1 MHGLHVKY
9 RRLSRGDSLAKDLA
23 LTLANSSRYGKV
35 VVVAAH
41 PLSMLPAV
49 RKQWLRLERK
59 ILIERARTIKALRI
73 IELADQLDY
82 MRAVRFTAKLP
93 DDLLEAE
100 VTFAKAD
107 DLVRAAPECKTMIVT
122 YDFPKVTLHMITS
135 WMPRNGV
142 VVVYDQK

>member
-1 MHGLHVKY
+1 MHGLCVKHHH
-9 RRLSRGDSLAKDLA
+9 LGTGDSLAHDVA
-23 LTLANSSRYGKV
+23 RIIADSSPYGKV

-49 RKQWLRLERK
+49 RKRWLRLERK
-59 ILIERARTIKALRI
+59 IWIERARTIKASRI
-73 IELADQLDY
+73 VELASQLDY
-82 MRAVRFTAKLP
+82 MQAVRFTAKLP

-107 DLVRAAPECKTMIVT
+107 DLVRAAPGCKTMIVT

-142 VVVYDQK
+142 VIIYDQE